1 MDLFHEI
8 PDGAVI
14 LRSKGVFKQAK
25 VFRRGR
31 DVFAAHG
38 TGFIRLLTSGGTT
51 IPTTHWLDID
61 AAGVTIER
69 GRGPTWA
76 AG

>member
-25 VFRRGR
+25 VFRRGA

-38 TGFIRLLTSGGTT
+38 TGFIRLLSSGGTT
-51 IPTTHWLDID
+51 LPTTHWLDISAD
-61 AAGVTIER
+61 GVTTPR
-69 GRGPTWA
+69 GRGPAWN
-76 AG
+76 G